1 VKQQVEEAIARSV
14 SQGLTATFSNS
25 QSAPSVASSEPV
37 GGSALSDSDS
47 FEGSKSSGGKGS
59 EEVVLT
65 SPLCDSVEQG
75 SVKLEVF
82 EDEEGYNQDQGTDNG
97 QRSDLNSNWGD
108 MRKLGRGDVAVMAGD
123 NATSENIVEN
133 MAEGDAGMAHE
144 GPDLATFESS
154 FLPPVPQSP
163 HFSSSEQS

>member
-1 VKQQVEEAIARSV
+1 VEEAIARSV

-59 EEVVLT
+59 EEAVLT

-97 QRSDLNSNWGD
+97 QRSDFNSNWGD
-108 MRKLGRGDVAVMAGD
+108 MRKLGRGDVAEMAGD

-133 MAEGDAGMAHE
+133 MAEGDAGTAHE

-154 FLPPVPQSP
+154 FLAPVPQSP